1 MRPIDISA
9 LARCQQDDDNY
20 TVCNDLIFD
29 LKAKLPFITFIVL
42 LDSSGPRGPNTTDT
56 DQSSKGK
63 DGSQNQT
70 ISKGFLCWAITIVS
84 LVEGYRSPGAI
95 ISESEL
101 KQSSPVRRSH
111 GASGKTMSVNFA

>member
-42 LDSSGPRGPNTTDT
+42 LDSSGPRGPNTIDS

-63 DGSQNQT
+63 DGSQNQK

-84 LVEGYRSPGAI
+84 FVEGHRSPSAI
-95 ISESEL
+95 ISESES

-111 GASGKTMSVNFA
+111 GGDRIAV